1 MAKKKL
7 LNKENPL
14 IIPFGKAVRVGNFK
28 LWRGNYVIADGKE
41 KATIECVHV
50 SNLDGSWMVRIPST
64 TMLFG
69 NICNY
74 FTMGDFSY
82 LEDFLLPNF
91 QMLMTDD
98 NRILHEVYRMLYIAS
113 KNPLLFMTDKEHE
126 EWIKRKFPD
135 LDKKKR
141 KEHIAEWS
149 KDREGLRANCD
160 RIRKAY
166 FDAWDEQ
173 FDKRL
178 QMEEESLKQLHQDE
192 IAEEAID
199 ILQENQ

>member
-7 LNKENPL
+7 LNKDNPL
-14 IIPFGKAVRVGNFK
+14 VIPFGKAVRVGNFK
-28 LWRGNYVIADGKE
+28 LWRGNYVMAGGKDR
-41 KATIECVHV
+41 TSIECVHV